1 VYANRP
7 VVNVFAKKVDAAL
20 TSLVKRIDA
29 ELQKDE
35 TLRGYVVVLTDE
47 ADETSTKLEEI
58 WKSQELKKLP
68 LTLFEGM
75 AGPKAYKINKNADV
89 SVHLWVKRKVK
100 DSFAF
105 KSDDLNDDK
114 IKEIVAAVKK
124 LNAKD
129 EKPKEEKKKKSD
141 G

>member
-1 VYANRP
+1 MLGGKP
-7 VVNVFAKKVDAAL
+7 VVNVFAKKVDANL
-20 TSLVKRIDA
+20 TSLVKKLDA
-29 ELQKDE
+29 ELQQDE
-35 TLRGYVVVLTDE
+35 ALRGYVVVLTDD
-47 ADETSTKLEEI
+47 ADEASNKLEEI

-68 LTLFEGM
+68 LTMFEGM
-75 AGPKAYKINKNADV
+75 AGPKNYKINKNADV

-129 EKPKEEKKKKSD
+129 EKPKEEKKKSD

>member
-1 VYANRP
+1 M
-7 VVNVFAKKVDAAL
+7 FAKNVDGAL

-35 TLRGYVVVLTDE
+35 SLRGYVVVLTEDE
-47 ADETSTKLEEI
+47 DATNEKLETL
-58 WKSQELKKLP
+58 WKDEKLKKLP
-68 LTLFEGM
+68 LTTFGTK
-75 AGPKAYKINKNADV
+75 AGPPRYKINKNADV

-105 KSDDLNDDK
+105 KSSDLNDDK
-114 IKEIVAAVKK
+114 IKEVVAAIRK

-129 EKPKEEKKKKSD
+129 EKPKEEKKKD
-141 G
+141 AE